1 MEIVTL
7 TTDFGYQDSYVA
19 EMKGV
24 ILGINSAARL
34 VDLSHGIKPQNIREA
49 AYMLFLAY
57 KYFPKGTIHL
67 VVVDPG
73 VGSGRRVLLVKTKKF
88 YFIAPDNGV
97 LTYILNA
104 ETGTVTREVTNKKY
118 FRDEISETFQGR
130 DIMAPVAG
138 HLTQNSIFAN
148 VGKLISDP
156 AKFLTP
162 NPVKTKDTFYGE
174 VIYIDHFGNIVT
186 NFTKALLAEC
196 TVTQISLKDAVLD
209 KIVPTYSSVNKNALL
224 ATFGSSGFL
233 EISMNCASAQQVIQA
248 TLGDKVAIKAVKNS
262 FRENT

>member
-1 MEIVTL
+1 MGIITL

-19 EMKGV
+19 EMKGI
-24 ILGINSAARL
+24 ILGINPETRL

-67 VVVDPG
+67 IVVDPG
-73 VGSGRRVLLVKTKKF
+73 VGSDRRILLLKTKKF

-118 FRDEISETFQGR
+118 FRDQISETFQGR
-130 DIMAPVAG
+130 DIIAPVAAY
-138 HLTQNSIFAN
+138 LAQDSIFAN

-156 AKFLTP
+156 VKFLTP

-186 NFTKALLAEC
+186 NFTKALLVDH
-196 TVTQISLKDAVLD
+196 TVTQISLKDATLSA
-209 KIVPTYSSVNKNALL
+209 IVPTYSAAEKGALL

-233 EISMNCASAQQVIQA
+233 EISKNCASAQEGIQA
-248 TLGDKVAIKAVKNS
+248 ALGDKVAIKVVKG
-262 FRENT
+262 

>member
-1 MEIVTL
+1 MGIITL

-24 ILGINSAARL
+24 ILGINPEARL

-67 VVVDPG
+67 IVVDPG
-73 VGSGRRVLLVKTKKF
+73 VGTDRRILILRTKKF

-104 ETGTVTREVTNKKY
+104 EIGTVTREVTNKKY
-118 FRDEISETFQGR
+118 FRDEISATFQGR
-130 DIMAPVAG
+130 DIIAPVAAY
-138 HLTQNSIFAN
+138 LARDPIFPD

-156 AKFLTP
+156 VKFLTP
-162 NPVKTKDTFYGE
+162 NPVRTKDIFYGE

-186 NFTKALLAEC
+186 NFTKALLTDYA
-196 TVTQISLKDAVLD
+196 VKQISLKGTSLD
-209 KIVPTYSSVNKNALL
+209 TIVPTYSSAGKEALL

-233 EISMNCASAQQVIQA
+233 EISKNCASAQEEIKAV
-248 TLGDKVAIKAVKNS
+248 LGDKVAIKVIKN
-262 FRENT
+262 